1 MRFLAVFFFV
11 DSSQSESEHLV
22 PVLEGAL
29 DLRLPDVTV
38 AVRSVLAATIPGAVR
53 SSEETLVEE
62 AALLVP
68 VRGSVA
74 DVGPAALELGIAFRL
89 DDAVPLDD
97 VVETSFGQCCFFD

>member
-1 MRFLAVFFFV
+1 MGLLAMFLLEAG
-11 DSSQSESEHLV
+11 SLSEPDLLV

-38 AVRSVLAATIPGAVR
+38 AMRSVMAAPVPGDVKCP
-53 SSEETLVEE
+53 EETLVEE

>member
-1 MRFLAVFFFV
+1 MWLLAMFLLEAG
-11 DSSQSESEHLV
+11 SLSEPELLV

-68 VRGSVA
+68 VRGSEA